1 MSHNPISG
9 FAGDRLRQERNQK
22 ASSRVGSKMRPALL
36 LIAACSSASSA
47 PSIAPAGSVQATP
60 AETSS
65 PAGSSAPAT
74 AQIAPP
80 IGDPAARGTVIAVHI
95 VTAVGDAP
103 ATDRPAYARRDQT
116 VTLYAAIEVE
126 DGTRTIYSDAPA
138 LELRGKRVTAQPL
151 AQAPRIAL
159 AWNRIEPTEA
169 NISNGDGPTFH
180 FETIE
185 YRATA
190 IAGSTNQSAIP
201 ADVRPTLITDHGGG
215 VGTMRFQLAI
225 TQGDRVLTTAGID
238 ARRGRGSGGLTDAV
252 TRVSIRSDDSYLGY
266 LTEMYGQP
274 YIWASAGLTEKSH
287 QSERLEGSDCADF
300 IVYGARRMGANIP
313 YMWTGALPTVTKL
326 LAPGG
331 TRGEDGVYRDA
342 RGAALPFTRVGDLV
356 LFPRH
361 VGVLTED
368 RGELGVLDDQD
379 LMMHTLFDSPKQQAI
394 ADSGYAD
401 RPVEVR
407 RFKQD
412 LRRDR

>member
-1 MSHNPISG
+1 MSGKI
-9 FAGDRLRQERNQK
+9 
-22 ASSRVGSKMRPALL
+22 V
-36 LIAACSSASSA
+36 
-47 PSIAPAGSVQATP
+47 
-60 AETSS
+60 
-65 PAGSSAPAT
+65 
-74 AQIAPP
+74 
-80 IGDPAARGTVIAVHI
+80 AVHI
-95 VTAVGDAP
+95 VAAVGDGP
-103 ATDRPAYARRDQT
+103 ASGRPAYARRDQR
-116 VTLYAAIEVE
+116 VTLYAAIDIES
-126 DGTRTIYSDAPA
+126 GGKRTLFSDAPA
-138 LELRGKRVTAQPL
+138 LELKGKRVTAQPL
-151 AQAPRIAL
+151 ARAPRIAL

-180 FETIE
+180 FEAIE
-185 YRATA
+185 YRATS
-190 IAGSTNQSAIP
+190 IANSANQPSIT

-215 VGTMRFQLAI
+215 VGTMRFQLTA
-225 TQGDRVLTTAGID
+225 TQGERVLTTPGID
-238 ARRGRGSGGLTDAV
+238 ARRGKGSGGLTDAV
-252 TRVSIRSDDSYLGY
+252 ARVSIRADDSYLGY

-274 YIWASAGLTEKSH
+274 YIWASAGLSEKSH

-300 IVYGARRMGANIP
+300 VVYGARRMGANIP

-331 TRGEDGVYRDA
+331 TRSEDGVYRDV
-342 RGAALPFTRVGDLV
+342 RGTPLPFTGVGDMV

-361 VGVLTED
+361 VGVLTDD
-368 RGELGVLDDQD
+368 RGQLGVLDDQD

>member
-1 MSHNPISG
+1 MPP
-9 FAGDRLRQERNQK
+9 
-22 ASSRVGSKMRPALL
+22 PAA
-36 LIAACSSASSA
+36 IG
-47 PSIAPAGSVQATP
+47 PATP
-60 AETSS
+60 LV
-65 PAGSSAPAT
+65 PVL
-74 AQIAPP
+74 
-80 IGDPAARGTVIAVHI
+80 GDPAARGKVVAVHI
-95 VTAVGDAP
+95 VAQVGDA
-103 ATDRPAYARRDQT
+103 AASERPAYARRDQP

-126 DGTRTIYSDAPA
+126 DGKRTIYSDAPA
-138 LELRGKRVTAQPL
+138 LELRGKRITAEPL
-151 AQAPRIAL
+151 ARAPRIAL

-190 IAGSTNQSAIP
+190 IDGSANRASIA
-201 ADVRPTLITDHGGG
+201 ADVRPTLITDHGDG
-215 VGTMRFQLAI
+215 VGTMRFQLAV
-225 TQGDRVLTTAGID
+225 TQGDRTLTTPGID
-238 ARRGRGSGGLTDAV
+238 ARRGKGSGGLTDAV
-252 TRVSIRSDDSYLGY
+252 TRVSIRTDDSYLGY

-274 YIWASAGLTEKSH
+274 YIWASAGLSQTSH

-300 IVYGARRMGANIP
+300 VVYGARRMGANVP
-313 YMWTGALPTVTKL
+313 YMWTGALPQVTKL

-331 TRGEDGVYRDA
+331 TRGEDGVYRDG
-342 RGAALPFTRVGDLV
+342 RGTPLPFTRAGDIV

-368 RGELGVLDDQD
+368 RGQAGILDDQD

-401 RPVEVR
+401 RPVELR

-412 LRRDR
+412 LRRGR

>member
-1 MSHNPISG
+1 M
-9 FAGDRLRQERNQK
+9 
-22 ASSRVGSKMRPALL
+22 VPA
-36 LIAACSSASSA
+36 A
-47 PSIAPAGSVQATP
+47 APAVGD
-60 AETSS
+60 
-65 PAGSSAPAT
+65 SAVSGK
-74 AQIAPP
+74 I
-80 IGDPAARGTVIAVHI
+80 VAVHI
-95 VTAVGDAP
+95 VAAVGDSP
-103 ATDRPAYARRDQT
+103 ASDRPAYARKDQV

-126 DGTRTIYSDAPA
+126 DGTRTVYSDAPA
-138 LELRGKRVTAQPL
+138 LELRGKRVTARPL
-151 AQAPRIAL
+151 ARAPRSAL
-159 AWNRIEPTEA
+159 AWSRIEPTEA

-185 YRATA
+185 YRATSIEGSANKPA
-190 IAGSTNQSAIP
+190 IT

-215 VGTMRFQLAI
+215 VGTMRFQLAV
-225 TQGDRVLTTAGID
+225 TQGDRVLTTPGID
-238 ARRGRGSGGLTDAV
+238 ARRGKGSGGLTDAV
-252 TRVSIRSDDSYLGY
+252 TRVSIRTDDSYLGY

-274 YIWASAGLTEKSH
+274 YIWASAGLSVKSH

-300 IVYGARRMGANIP
+300 VVYGARRMGANIP

-342 RGAALPFTRVGDLV
+342 RGTALPFTRVGDIV

-368 RGELGVLDDQD
+368 RGQLGILDDQD